1 MTSPNSHPARSR
13 TFAEKI
19 RERLDRGASWRWVR
33 WMKLGD
39 AQQVWYLKRLFRL
52 LEVDLVIDVGG
63 NRGQYADLIRSQVKY
78 RGPLITVEPIP
89 ELAQALRALAAG
101 DPQWGIVETALDET
115 DGTASFNIMERS
127 ELSSLLNPSTAST
140 TLFEKDN
147 VVARTITI
155 NKQRL
160 EALIAAH
167 PLAQGKQR
175 IYLKLDVQGN
185 ELPIL
190 RSAGLAMPRVVA
202 MQAELSAIPL
212 YAGMAPYHQQM
223 GEIESLGFQISFI
236 PAHNYTQFPDM
247 IDFDCH
253 FVSQAE
259 LKRKKYL
266 V

>member
-1 MTSPNSHPARSR
+1 MNPSDLHPARSR
-13 TFAEKI
+13 TFAEKV

-63 NRGQYADLIRSQVKY
+63 NRGQYASMIRQQVKY

-89 ELAQALRALAAG
+89 ELAQALRALATG
-101 DPQWGIVETALDET
+101 DAQWGIVETALYDT
-115 DGTASFNIMERS
+115 PGTASFNVMERP

-160 EALIAAH
+160 EALIAQH
-167 PLAQGKQR
+167 PFAQDKQR
-175 IYLKLDVQGN
+175 IYLKLDVQGT
-185 ELPIL
+185 ELAIL
-190 RSAGLAMPRVVA
+190 RSAGQAMPRIVA

-212 YAGMAPYHQQM
+212 YVGMAPYYQQM
-223 GEIESLGFQISFI
+223 REIESLGFQISFI